1 MGSSSLSKPRV
12 FENKAVQLKS
22 APIRPE
28 WIIQGEPLARNH
40 VLFVSEDRSSLT
52 LFWECTAGVFRWIYD
67 EEETIYVI
75 DGGMTLTYPNG
86 EIKTVGKGDVV
97 YFAAGDTAIWTVESH
112 VQKIA
117 VFRRPMPKTFGQLL
131 AVYHKAMAR
140 FAPAAQPAR
149 GADIPEA
156 A

>member
-1 MGSSSLSKPRV
+1 MSKPRV
-12 FENKAVQLKS
+12 FESKAVQLKS

-28 WIIQGEPLARNH
+28 WIIEGAPLARNH

-52 LFWECTAGVFRWIYD
+52 LFWECTAGVFRWVYD

-75 DGGMTLTYPNG
+75 EGGMTLTYPNG
-86 EIKTVGKGDVV
+86 EVKHVGKGDVV
-97 YFAAGDTAIWTVESH
+97 YFAAGDTAIWTVTSH

-140 FAPAAQPAR
+140 FAPSSPAGKARDLPQAA
-149 GADIPEA
+149 
-156 A
+156 

>member
-1 MGSSSLSKPRV
+1 MSKPRV
-12 FENKAVQLKS
+12 FENSAVQLKS

-28 WIIQGEPLARNH
+28 WIIAGAPTARNH

-52 LFWECTAGVFRWIYD
+52 LFWECTAGQFRWIYD

-86 EIKTVGKGDVV
+86 EVKVVGKGDVV
-97 YFAAGDTAIWTVESH
+97 YFAAGDTAVWTVASH

-140 FAPAAQPAR
+140 FAPASSPIGR
-149 GADIPEA
+149 PREA
-156 A
+156 PQAA

>member
-1 MGSSSLSKPRV
+1 MSIPRV

-28 WIIQGEPLARNH
+28 WIIEGAPLARNH

-52 LFWECTAGVFRWIYD
+52 LFWECTAGVFKWVYD

-86 EIKTVGKGDVV
+86 ETRTVGKGDVV

-117 VFRRPMPKTFGQLL
+117 VFRRPLPKTFGQLL

-140 FAPAAQPAR
+140 FAPTAQAPK
-149 GADIPEA
+149 GTDLPEA

>member
-1 MGSSSLSKPRV
+1 LKGFSLSTPHV
-12 FENKAVQLKS
+12 FENKTVQLKS

-28 WIIQGEPLARNH
+28 WVISGAPKARNH

-52 LFWECTAGVFRWIYD
+52 LFWECTAGVFRWLYD

-86 EIKTVGKGDVV
+86 EVRTVGKGDVV

-112 VQKIA
+112 VQKVA
-117 VFRRPMPKTFGQLL
+117 VFRRPMPKTFGQIL
-131 AVYHKAMAR
+131 AVYHKAMSR
-140 FAPAAQPAR
+140 FAPPAR
-149 GADIPEA
+149 GRDIPEA